1 LENCRNLLEII
12 ESWSRR
18 ITKGEFR
25 YDFGD
30 TAKQTPM
37 LRMYMMGHQF
47 VPQPI
52 YAGGLRYHGYAPTL
66 YLLINEGIVEGYE
79 YEQEYAFQAAK
90 IFAETKSL
98 ISAPET
104 AHAIAKVID
113 EARKC
118 KERNEAKTIA
128 FNYSGHGLLDLQ
140 GYDDVLLRKR

>member
-1 LENCRNLLEII
+1 
-12 ESWSRR
+12 
-18 ITKGEFR
+18 
-25 YDFGD
+25 
-30 TAKQTPM
+30 
-37 LRMYMMGHQF
+37 MMGHQF

-104 AHAIAKVID
+104 AHAIAKV
-113 EARKC
+113 
-118 KERNEAKTIA
+118 
-128 FNYSGHGLLDLQ
+128 LQ
-140 GYDDVLLRKR
+140 GYGDVVLRKR